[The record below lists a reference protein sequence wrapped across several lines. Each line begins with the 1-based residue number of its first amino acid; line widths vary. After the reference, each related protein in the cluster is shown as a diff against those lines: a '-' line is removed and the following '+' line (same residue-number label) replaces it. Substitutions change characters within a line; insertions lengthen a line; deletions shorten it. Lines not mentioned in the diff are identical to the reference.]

1 MAFDEFLGLVVL
13 ISFIANYILA
23 KKQERSI
30 KGVLIISL
38 FTFAFPVTIFLY
50 FTHKKQMDK
59 IKNSNKYWD
68 EKFAYSSIEDI
79 PGLTENKLK
88 ALKEQFPTTNDI
100 VNADTAEITKV
111 PGISEKIANAIKI
124 RISKELN

>member
-1 MAFDEFLGLVVL
+1 MTFEGFFGWVS
-13 ISFIANYILA
+13 IICFIATYILA

-30 KGVLIISL
+30 KGVLIISF

-50 FTHKKQMDK
+50 VTRKKQMDK
-59 IKNSNKYWD
+59 IKNRNKYWD
-68 EKFAYSSIEDI
+68 EVFAYESIEDI

-124 RISKELN
+124 RISKKLN

>member
-1 MAFDEFLGLVVL
+1 MTFEGFFGWVF
-13 ISFIANYILA
+13 IICFIANYILA

-30 KGVLIISL
+30 KGVLIISF

-50 FTHKKQMDK
+50 VTRKKQMDK
-59 IKNSNKYWD
+59 IKNRNKYWD
-68 EKFAYSSIEDI
+68 EVFAYESIEDI

-124 RISKELN
+124 RISKKLN